1 MIKKG
6 TKLYSI
12 FKLKCPHCHE
22 GDFFQA
28 HPYNLSKAGDIYIKC
43 PVCGEKNSK
52 EPGFY
57 YGAMYVSYALGVALF
72 VAVWVLIT
80 LFVPEPSYI
89 LYTTAIVVSL
99 ILLAPILYA
108 LSKIIWANM
117 FFHYNKKQN
126 EKELTHKTT

>member
-1 MIKKG
+1 MIKQG

-12 FKLKCPHCHE
+12 LKLKCPHCQE

-28 HPYNLSKAGDIYIKC
+28 HPYNLSKAGDIHEKC

-57 YGAMYVSYALGVALF
+57 YGAMYVSYGLGVALF

-80 LFVPEPSYI
+80 LFISEPSYI

-99 ILLAPILYA
+99 VLLAPILYA

-117 FFHYNKKQN
+117 FFHFKEKQMKKN
-126 EKELTHKTT
+126 